1 MRCKQCAL
9 PWVYRTAEEL
19 VSSTKWG
26 HLAWYG
32 GGGYAADL
40 GHDEEAAHKMVD
52 LLQSE
57 NWVGRP
63 TRAVIVEFT
72 LYNPTI
78 NTLSVC
84 SLFFELL
91 QTGQATT
98 FKHIDTISLYNTESI
113 LQVFQGLSLIIFM
126 AMVSYKIFEAITTLI
141 RQGRLCLCSVWYW
154 LDLGHLISSISLLVF
169 SVIKSYH
176 TTKSAQDLQRNIFAA
191 VNFQRAVLWAD
202 VENCMLAVLTFFTT
216 VKLLQLSYFNM
227 YTRVFSHAL
236 RIWMRDLLSFLFVL
250 LVLFLAFM
258 LTGILLFGS
267 RIGRYSSFWPA
278 FCFQLEIVLGKVKAR
293 PINELIEANLIL
305 GRTFVTLLLMGITV
319 TMMNFFISALN
330 DAVCEAKTME
340 VKKEHK
346 QDTRENQA
354 DIHTSNLTKNA
365 QVGTGK
371 PQSRKAAK
379 SSKQRSEMFF
389 DQISYRL
396 KTINVIQNQSKL
408 YMVHKKLSEAL
419 KRIDEACEEDYFD

>member
-1 MRCKQCAL
+1 MSPQQNGVIL
-9 PWVYRTAEEL
+9 PGIVVGDTPL
-19 VSSTKWG
+19 F
-26 HLAWYG
+26 L
-32 GGGYAADL
+32 GY
-40 GHDEEAAHKMVD
+40 DEETAHKMID

-57 NWVGRP
+57 NWVGRA

-113 LQVFQGLSLIIFM
+113 LQVFQGLCLIIFM

-141 RQGRLCLCSVWYW
+141 RQGRLCLCSVRYW

-169 SVIKSYH
+169 RIIKSYH

-202 VENCMLAVLTFFTT
+202 VENCMLTILTFFTT

-227 YTRVFSHAL
+227 YTRALSHAL
-236 RIWMRDLLSFLFVL
+236 RIWMRDLLFFLFVL

-278 FCFQLEIVLGKVKAR
+278 FCFQLEIVLGKVKDR

-319 TMMNFFISALN
+319 TMVNFFISALN
-330 DAVCEAKTME
+330 DAV
-340 VKKEHK
+340 
-346 QDTRENQA
+346 
-354 DIHTSNLTKNA
+354 
-365 QVGTGK
+365 
-371 PQSRKAAK
+371 
-379 SSKQRSEMFF
+379 
-389 DQISYRL
+389 
-396 KTINVIQNQSKL
+396 
-408 YMVHKKLSEAL
+408 
-419 KRIDEACEEDYFD
+419 

>member
-1 MRCKQCAL
+1 M
-9 PWVYRTAEEL
+9 
-19 VSSTKWG
+19 
-26 HLAWYG
+26 
-32 GGGYAADL
+32 
-40 GHDEEAAHKMVD
+40 
-52 LLQSE
+52 
-57 NWVGRP
+57 
-63 TRAVIVEFT
+63 
-72 LYNPTI
+72 
-78 NTLSVC
+78 
-84 SLFFELL
+84 
-91 QTGQATT
+91 
-98 FKHIDTISLYNTESI
+98 
-113 LQVFQGLSLIIFM
+113 
-126 AMVSYKIFEAITTLI
+126 
-141 RQGRLCLCSVWYW
+141 
-154 LDLGHLISSISLLVF
+154 F

-202 VENCMLAVLTFFTT
+202 VENCMLAILTFFTT

-227 YTRVFSHAL
+227 YTRAFSHAP
-236 RIWMRDLLSFLFVL
+236 RIWMRDLLYFLFVL

-267 RIGRYSSFWPA
+267 RIGHYSRFWPA

-354 DIHTSNLTKNA
+354 DIHTSNLTKNT

-379 SSKQRSEMFF
+379 SSKQRSEMFLTKSAT
-389 DQISYRL
+389 D
-396 KTINVIQNQSKL
+396 
-408 YMVHKKLSEAL
+408 
-419 KRIDEACEEDYFD
+419 